1 MARPRRRHGR
11 GGAPFTGEPNGL
23 QPGDDIGNRRSF
35 KQTQLPPDNIGNR
48 KDLEEDTWVPNDDV
62 GNRIEA
68 APTHDISGAL
78 ASIDGRR
85 RRKKGGQSHQRV
97 GRYIVGG
104 VNPVVAGNVQRAVE
118 ALKEAD
124 ERKHLER
131 MAQRAAAA
139 EAGEHS
145 GEGAPL
151 DEEGRRGRRRR
162 RRRRDGREQVDGQ
175 AAQEVSER
183 RAQRFFDFE
192 EDDRFEYVLKSD
204 PEQKRKDA
212 HEAVQNVLSGAGRDA
227 VVKSRVLDDENRPKV
242 IVTIEEK
249 GPAAS
254 LGEERRG
261 QGAEEPL
268 FVLGNAALM
277 SLNYLVNK
285 IVNRFPDD
293 RIRLAILPAA
303 DEKLYLDSL
312 AAHRRLKRAEAEGAK
327 AEAEAKAPTNG
338 AAGPAAPVVA
348 ASAEEPPAAEAPAE
362 KPAAKARAK
371 KAAAKAPA
379 KEAPAAE
386 PAAAEEPAISAEAE
400 AEEAEKPATEAKPK
414 RVGSTTKKAVAKT
427 TTAKKAAA
435 KETATEEEPAAEDEA
450 PAPEGASDADA
461 AGEGD
466 AEEAAKA
473 SGAQKATK
481 KRASAKV
488 SSRSRASADRE
499 EAPVA
504 KKASA
509 TKATAKK
516 ATAKKKSAP
525 RKKASSEE

>member
-48 KDLEEDTWVPNDDV
+48 KDPEEEAWVPNDDV
-62 GNRIEA
+62 GNRIDA
-68 APTHDISGAL
+68 APTHEISGAL

-85 RRKKGGQSHQRV
+85 RRKKGGQPHQRV

-118 ALKEAD
+118 AMKEAD
-124 ERKHLER
+124 ERKQLER
-131 MAQRAAAA
+131 MAQRAAAGA
-139 EAGEHS
+139 NASADAGYS
-145 GEGAPL
+145 AEGAPL

-204 PEQKRKDA
+204 PERKRQDA
-212 HEAVQNVLSGAGRDA
+212 HDAVANVLAGAGRDA
-227 VVKSRVLDDENRPKV
+227 EVKSRVLDDDNRPKV
-242 IVTIEEK
+242 IVTIDEK
-249 GPAAS
+249 GPAES
-254 LGEERRG
+254 LPAERRTE
-261 QGAEEPL
+261 ASAEPL

-285 IVNRFPDD
+285 IVNRYPDD

-303 DEKLYLDSL
+303 DEQLYLESL
-312 AAHRRLKRAEAEGAK
+312 AEHRRMKRAEAEGAK
-327 AEAEAKAPTNG
+327 TEGPKEAGSPKNG
-338 AAGPAAPVVA
+338 AAGPAEPVA
-348 ASAEEPPAAEAPAE
+348 QTPAEEPAAEAAPGA
-362 KPAAKARAK
+362 PAAEEP
-371 KAAAKAPA
+371 AAETAP
-379 KEAPAAE
+379 EAPAAE
-386 PAAAEEPAISAEAE
+386 ERPAAAIAEEPPVAEKPKRTRTTKKLATRKAAAAVDESAAEEPA
-400 AEEAEKPATEAKPK
+400 
-414 RVGSTTKKAVAKT
+414 
-427 TTAKKAAA
+427 
-435 KETATEEEPAAEDEA
+435 
-450 PAPEGASDADA
+450 ADA
-461 AGEGD
+461 AGSDEGA
-466 AEEAAKA
+466 AEEA
-473 SGAQKATK
+473 SEDTTGRKATK

-488 SSRSRASADRE
+488 STRSRTTSDRE
-499 EAPVA
+499 EAAGA

-509 TKATAKK
+509 KKATAKK
-516 ATAKKKSAP
+516 ATAKKSASK
-525 RKKASSEE
+525 KKASSEE

>member
-48 KDLEEDTWVPNDDV
+48 KDPEEEAWVPNDDV
-62 GNRIEA
+62 GNRIDA
-68 APTHDISGAL
+68 APTHEISGVL

-85 RRKKGGQSHQRV
+85 RKRKGAQALQRV

-124 ERKHLER
+124 EKKQLER
-131 MAQRAAAA
+131 MAQRAANAA
-139 EAGEHS
+139 QAETELS
-145 GEGAPL
+145 GEGDGL

-212 HEAVQNVLSGAGRDA
+212 HEAVANVLAGAGREA
-227 VVKSRVLDDENRPKV
+227 VVKSRVLDDDNRPKV

-254 LGEERRG
+254 LDAERRG
-261 QGAEEPL
+261 EGSEEPL

-293 RIRLAILPAA
+293 RIRLAILPAG
-303 DEKLYLDSL
+303 DEQLYLDSL
-312 AAHRRLKRAEAEGAK
+312 AEHRRQKRSEA
-327 AEAEAKAPTNG
+327 APATNG
-338 AAGPAAPVVA
+338 AAGPAAPA
-348 ASAEEPPAAEAPAE
+348 GSEPTSAPSEAPAIAAEAPEAEAPKAEATEAEAPKADAQTAEPAPAPAEEVAVAAEEPAAE
-362 KPAAKARAK
+362 KPKRVRSPKKASAK
-371 KAAAKAPA
+371 KAAASDESVPASKAEPGADDTTEGAPA
-379 KEAPAAE
+379 V
-386 PAAAEEPAISAEAE
+386 I
-400 AEEAEKPATEAKPK
+400 
-414 RVGSTTKKAVAKT
+414 
-427 TTAKKAAA
+427 
-435 KETATEEEPAAEDEA
+435 
-450 PAPEGASDADA
+450 ADA
-461 AGEGD
+461 ADAADTAEDAGDEG
-466 AEEAAKA
+466 AEDT
-473 SGAQKATK
+473 GARKATK

-488 SSRSRASADRE
+488 SSRSRASADRD
-499 EAPVA
+499 EAAGA

-516 ATAKKKSAP
+516 ATAKKSAS